1 MRRIL
6 PTLVLAIAANA
17 YAGLG
22 PVSAAPSQGLDDPWQ
37 ICIRETAR
45 VERAEGIP
53 KDLLRA
59 ISLIESG
66 RWDSRKQVNVAWP
79 WTVTAEGKGRY
90 FATKRD
96 AITAVLELWSENVT
110 NIDVGCLQV
119 NLHYHGGAFANLE
132 EAFEPSRNVAYGAK
146 YLKSMYHASRSWSQA
161 AGYYHSTR
169 PERGL
174 PYKAKV
180 LKLWT
185 RQPRNRLPAAIDRAR
200 TAAFN
205 ARWKAGRAAG
215 LVAGAGTKR
224 LDQMAAWRQG
234 RPLAVTHLAAMQRA
248 RMAALRKRELMKSGE
263 GEAEFAARRLAKLK
277 AYRLPSRAGAY

>member
-1 MRRIL
+1 
-6 PTLVLAIAANA
+6 
-17 YAGLG
+17 
-22 PVSAAPSQGLDDPWQ
+22 
-37 ICIRETAR
+37 

-59 ISLIESG
+59 IALVESG
-66 RWDSRKQVNVAWP
+66 RWDSKKQAIVAWP
-79 WTVTAEGKGRY
+79 WTVTAEGEGRY

-96 AITAVLELWSENVT
+96 AMTAVFELWSANVT

-146 YLKSMYHASRSWSQA
+146 YLKNMYHASRSWSQA
-161 AGYYHSTR
+161 AAYYHSTR

-205 ARWKAGRAAG
+205 ARWKASRAAG
-215 LVAGAGTKR
+215 LVSGAGTKR
-224 LDQMAAWRQG
+224 LDQLAAWRQG

-248 RMAALRKRELMKSGE
+248 RMAALRKRELMNFGE
-263 GEAEFAARRLAKLK
+263 GEAELAARRLAKLK